1 VLSERL
7 AGGVDEC
14 LADLVLVCIQFVFS
28 DTKEINLEALLIA
41 EVDSKFIISL
51 TRTDVVNVF
60 GKESSAV
67 GRFGGGERI
76 SMETINIG

>member
-1 VLSERL
+1 VLIERL
-7 AGGVDEC
+7 VGRVDEC
-14 LADLVLVCIQFVFS
+14 LADLVLVCIKFVLG
-28 DTKEINLEALLIA
+28 DTEKINFEALLITA
-41 EVDSKFIISL
+41 VEAKFIISP
-51 TRTDVVNVF
+51 TRTNVVNVF